1 MNLRV
6 SFGNEIFCAKN
17 RRFVVGRQETNRSSS
32 SRFKRSLN
40 VILVGGS
47 QFYSLLLRG
56 SLKTKETS
64 LGFRWNGFE
73 EGFVLLFLL

>member
-1 MNLRV
+1 METK
-6 SFGNEIFCAKN
+6 FFAQKT
-17 RRFVVGRQETNRSSS
+17 VVLLLVDKRPTVRLPLV
-32 SRFKRSLN
+32 FKRSLN